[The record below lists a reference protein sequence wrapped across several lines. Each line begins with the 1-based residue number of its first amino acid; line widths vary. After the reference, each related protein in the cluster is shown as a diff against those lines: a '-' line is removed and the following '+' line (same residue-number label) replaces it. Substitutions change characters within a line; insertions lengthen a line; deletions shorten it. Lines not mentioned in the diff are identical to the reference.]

1 MIAPTDVSQM
11 SQLQVDEYE
20 YNTGMCLDGLI
31 YPGFMN
37 NVIRLYI
44 PLTLADS
51 YLFKVPIVQDL
62 ILFL

>member
-11 SQLQVDEYE
+11 SQLQIDEYE
-20 YNTGMCLDGLI
+20 YNTGMCLYGLI

-44 PLTLADS
+44 PPSHWLIPT
-51 YLFKVPIVQDL
+51 YLKSQ
-62 ILFL
+62 

>member
-11 SQLQVDEYE
+11 SQLQIDEYE
-20 YNTGMCLDGLI
+20 YNTGICLYGLI

-44 PLTLADS
+44 P
-51 YLFKVPIVQDL
+51 PHIG
-62 ILFL
+62 